1 MSGKRVGNEWA
12 ICGIGKLPVTP
23 ALPLGV
29 ALMWPCSVL
38 GLLRAQLFPWRPCL
52 ACPGTQDCCGP
63 RFATLS
69 DDSFPRIFKGL
80 PGPAE
85 GRPPVPVCQALLPSS
100 RDIDIPPP
108 FVGADGGSSLR
119 LSTGNVLDDA
129 AELLRGPGGG
139 EPDHSC
145 LRELPACPGPEDA
158 AVLGSAGLG
167 ADSRNR
173 TQVRGGAQPVLLGKG
188 AAAFFGKPRVL
199 ICSHLT
205 RWGDGR
211 HCVFGGTRHKGKY
224 CQ

>member
-1 MSGKRVGNEWA
+1 
-12 ICGIGKLPVTP
+12 
-23 ALPLGV
+23 
-29 ALMWPCSVL
+29 MWPCSVL

-85 GRPPVPVCQALLPSS
+85 GRPPVPVCQALLLSS
-100 RDIDIPPP
+100 RDIDTPPP

-129 AELLRGPGGG
+129 AELLGGPGGG
-139 EPDHSC
+139 EPDHRR

-173 TQVRGGAQPVLLGKG
+173 TQVRGGAQPVLLRKG

-199 ICSHLT
+199 ICYILQGGEV
-205 RWGDGR
+205 GDTVYLVERDIKVNSVNRQVVGGDMIILGGR
-211 HCVFGGTRHKGKY
+211 GLMKLNSNLS
-224 CQ
+224 